1 MKIESV
7 HIVLELSSFFNIKS
21 KDILKSPTYGSNL
34 PFLMASWS
42 FVVDYTRIDFALYW
56 EIGVVPAFL
65 L

>member
-7 HIVLELSSFFNIKS
+7 HIILELSSFFNIKP

-42 FVVDYTRIDFALYW
+42 FVVDYTRIDFALY
-56 EIGVVPAFL
+56 
-65 L
+65 